1 MSYVLKAYAPG
12 EIVGTQPDL
21 ERLGFNKAV
30 YFRELN
36 KKIQDELKENEQR
49 KYTLDFIK
57 SLLTADDDRSDE
69 QIMSDIEMIILQGRF
84 PT

>member
-1 MSYVLKAYAPG
+1 MSYILKAYGPNTV
-12 EIVGTQPDL
+12 VGSQNCSEGCGAQQIL
-21 ERLGFNKAV
+21 FS
-30 YFRELN
+30 ELD
-36 KKIQDELKENEQR
+36 KTIQDELTNAEKA

-69 QIMSDIEMIILQGRF
+69 QIFSDIEMIVLTGRY